1 MVPYQVIILRTRHD
15 ELTCCPLFHRNRAL
29 ARRTKRFPDILCA
42 VAEGL
47 IRSSSFMFYERKN
60 IDQLPAQVTENSQKS
75 RDRLTIKKPKLEM
88 SFKN

>member
-42 VAEGL
+42 VTEGL
-47 IRSSSFMFYERKN
+47 ISALVHLCFMKEKYR
-60 IDQLPAQVTENSQKS
+60 PAACPGYRELSKEPGPS
-75 RDRLTIKKPKLEM
+75 YHKKA
-88 SFKN
+88 